1 MYGVCFLQL
10 HIVHHQIINGR
21 VVFFPIRMSE
31 FGRMGVLDKHS
42 DGSILT
48 LLDEVGSVVDERGTS
63 DEEILDIISV
73 VSLIS
78 FQMCLVQACEVGDL
92 LSGPGFPDAV
102 RSIVASYFVH
112 LIPQNPVNEAP
123 QKLCSPVSVRWV
135 ATYSGDIVDE
145 IQPGS
150 VLLICEERRL
160 VLLDREGIS
169 IHVRLILWWAVY
181 VV

>member
-1 MYGVCFLQL
+1 MASAWTTR
-10 HIVHHQIINGR
+10 VH
-21 VVFFPIRMSE
+21 S
-31 FGRMGVLDKHS
+31 
-42 DGSILT
+42 
-48 LLDEVGSVVDERGTS
+48 
-63 DEEILDIISV
+63 EILEKISCV
-73 VSLIS
+73 
-78 FQMCLVQACEVGDL
+78 
-92 LSGPGFPDAV
+92 
-102 RSIVASYFVH
+102 
-112 LIPQNPVNEAP
+112 IPQNPVNEAP